1 MNFCVLLYQILT
13 QIPLCVCSPVSAL
26 RRGNPKSR
34 YVCQKS
40 VISRRRIITDIA
52 CALPSQFFFF
62 FFFWYLYFAFP
73 GRSVFPDVICTYL
86 NNLVGHWGQKVKQ
99 SWQMK
104 QWIDWMPKWICRVVT
119 HVGISRHA
127 TLLSAAEVNFYH
139 YRIMAFSKAFVFGVA
154 YACGM
159 F

>member
-26 RRGNPKSR
+26 RQGNSKSR

-40 VISRRRIITDIA
+40 VINRRRTMIHIA
-52 CALPSQFFFF
+52 CALPSNLF

-73 GRSVFPDVICTYL
+73 GRSLFPDVSCTYS

-104 QWIDWMPKWICRVVT
+104 QWIDWMPKWIWRVVT
-119 HVGISRHA
+119 HVAISKHA
-127 TLLSAAEVNFYH
+127 TLLSAAEVNFINTVLW
-139 YRIMAFSKAFVFGVA
+139 RSVKRLFSE
-154 YACGM
+154 
-159 F
+159 